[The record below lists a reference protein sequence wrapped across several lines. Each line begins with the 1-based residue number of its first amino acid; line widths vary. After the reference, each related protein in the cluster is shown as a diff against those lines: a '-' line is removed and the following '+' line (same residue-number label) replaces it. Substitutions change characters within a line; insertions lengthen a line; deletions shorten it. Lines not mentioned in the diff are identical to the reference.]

1 MPQAPTDSD
10 CAPAMRFASTQW
22 SLVLAARGDSAASGA
37 AALAGLCGAYWQPLY
52 GYVRRRGYSV
62 EDAQDLT
69 QSYFSRLLE
78 KRFLDQAD
86 ARRGKFRSFLLASL
100 KNFMV
105 NEWHREHA
113 QKRGGDR
120 FALSLDDRQHGEAL
134 YAAGQAIAVTMVNML
149 TPEKQYERSWALAV
163 LNRVTAQL
171 AAEFTAAGKEAIFEG
186 LKTFLTGDAGELKYS
201 QAAAA
206 LGMGEGAARVA
217 VFRMRG
223 RFRDV
228 LRAEIARTLADPE
241 DSAIEE
247 ELRFL
252 LAAL

>member
-1 MPQAPTDSD
+1 MFMPQAPSDSD
-10 CAPAMRFASTQW
+10 CAPAMQFASTQW
-22 SLVLAARGDSAASGA
+22 SLVLAARGDSSAAGA
-37 AALAGLCGAYWQPLY
+37 AALAGLCGTYWQLLY

-86 ARRGKFRSFLLASL
+86 SRRGRFRSFLLASL

-120 FALSLDDRQHGEAL
+120 FALSLDERHRAEAL
-134 YAAGQAIAVTMVNML
+134 YAAGMVTML

-186 LKTFLTGDAGELKYS
+186 LKAFLTGDAGELKYS

-217 VFRMRG
+217 VYRMRG

-241 DSAIEE
+241 DSGAIEE

>member
-1 MPQAPTDSD
+1 MLMAQALSDSD

-22 SLVLAARGDSAASGA
+22 SLVVAARGDSSAEGA

-52 GYVRRRGYSV
+52 AYVRRRGYSV

-86 ARRGKFRSFLLASL
+86 ARRGRFRSFLLASL
-100 KNFMV
+100 KNFMA
-105 NEWHREHA
+105 NEWYREHA
-113 QKRGGDR
+113 QKRGGDL

-134 YAAGQAIAVTMVNML
+134 YAAGQAVTTL
-149 TPEKQYERSWALAV
+149 TPEKQYERSWALAL

-171 AAEFTAAGKEAIFEG
+171 AAEFAAAGKEAIFEG

-217 VFRMRG
+217 VYRMRG

-228 LRAEIARTLADPE
+228 LRAEIARTVADPE
-241 DSAIEE
+241 DSGAIEE